1 MGTDRRGLIIVFT
14 GEGKGKTSAALG
26 MVLRAA
32 GHGMRIGVFQFI
44 KGKWHPGE
52 LKALSLLPTVEVVR
66 YGAGIIRNR
75 EDLSE
80 DTELVK
86 EGWERA
92 RKAITENGYDMVVLD
107 EINYALRRGFLDVYE
122 VLEVLRRRPPG
133 MHVILT
139 GRYAPE
145 VLIDEA
151 DLVTEMRLVKHHLKE
166 KGIRAQKGIEF

>member
-107 EINYALRRGFLDVYE
+107 EINYALRRGFLDVHE